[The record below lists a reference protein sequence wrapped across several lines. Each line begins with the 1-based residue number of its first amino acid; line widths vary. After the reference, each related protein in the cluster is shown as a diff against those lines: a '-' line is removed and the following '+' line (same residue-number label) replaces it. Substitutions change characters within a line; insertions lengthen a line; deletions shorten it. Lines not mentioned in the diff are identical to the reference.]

1 MVAAKHILACSD
13 LSENSVPAL
22 RHAAHYAK
30 THATKITL
38 LHVYDPRAFIPP
50 QVLASGEGTLSTERE
65 LRADLEKV
73 RDELMAG
80 LEVEIALLAE
90 HSAAR
95 AVVQYAEE
103 QKVDLIVLGSHGRGG
118 IEHWLIGS
126 VAERVVRH
134 AKCNVFVVR
143 V

>member
-22 RHAAHYAK
+22 RHAAQYAK
-30 THATKITL
+30 THATKVSL
-38 LHVYDPRAFIPP
+38 LHVRDPHAFIPP
-50 QVLASGEGTLSTERE
+50 QALASEEGAHTTEQELLS
-65 LRADLEKV
+65 DLEKL

-80 LEVEIALLAE
+80 IDVELALVAD
-90 HSAAR
+90 HSPAR
-95 AVVQYAEE
+95 AVVEYADDHD
-103 QKVDLIVLGSHGRGG
+103 VDLIVMGSHGRGR

-143 V
+143 R

>member
-22 RHAAHYAK
+22 RHAAQYAK
-30 THATKITL
+30 THATRVTL
-38 LHVYDPRAFIPP
+38 LHVYDPHGFIPP
-50 QVLASGEGTLSTERE
+50 QALASPEGTHTTEVE

-80 LEVEIALLAE
+80 IDVEIALVAD
-90 HSAAR
+90 HAAAR
-95 AVVQYAEE
+95 AVVRYADDHD
-103 QKVDLIVLGSHGRGG
+103 VDLIVIGSHGRGG

-143 V
+143 R

>member
-1 MVAAKHILACSD
+1 MVAAKHILACCD

-22 RHAAHYAK
+22 RHAAEYAK
-30 THATKITL
+30 THATKVTL
-38 LHVYDPRAFIPP
+38 LHVYDPHAFIPP
-50 QVLASGEGTLSTERE
+50 QALALPRGAYPTEQE

-80 LEVEIALLAE
+80 IDVEIVLSGE

-95 AVVQYAEE
+95 AVLEYADDHD
-103 QKVDLIVLGSHGRGG
+103 VDLIVIGSHGRGG
-118 IEHWLIGS
+118 VEHWLIGS

-134 AKCNVFVVR
+134 AKCNVCVVR

>member
-30 THATKITL
+30 THATKVTL
-38 LHVYDPRAFIPP
+38 LHVRDPHPFIPP
-50 QVLASGEGTLSTERE
+50 QALIPEEGAHTTEQELLS
-65 LRADLEKV
+65 DLEKL

-80 LEVEIALLAE
+80 IDVELALVAD
-90 HSAAR
+90 HSPAR
-95 AVVQYAEE
+95 AVVEYADDHD
-103 QKVDLIVLGSHGRGG
+103 VDLIVMGSHGRGR

-143 V
+143 R